1 MRKLILL
8 AVLGLTAVALPG
20 CSSRNGCRESS
31 GGGHFSHFSKLF
43 NRGDRCD
50 DCPSEGYAG
59 DFEGGPQAT
68 MMMPSG
74 SPQVLPGPI
83 EIAPTN

>member
-20 CSSRNGCRESS
+20 CANRNECRDN
-31 GGGHFSHFSKLF
+31 GGGHFGHFSKWF

-50 DCPSEGYAG
+50 DCPPGGYAG
-59 DFEGGPQAT
+59 DFDGGPQAT